1 MPNQTSKT
9 KLTATMWHM
18 LAKVQSEN
26 HKPDVNDPQ
35 VKLMYSAYNIST
47 NFSVDYLPGSPKLNH

>member
-9 KLTATMWHM
+9 KLTTAMWHM

-35 VKLMYSAYNIST
+35 LKLMYSAY
-47 NFSVDYLPGSPKLNH
+47 K